1 MLISAKIDY
10 RSGDHMARSIVK
22 LYRYPVKGLTAE
34 SLTEI
39 KLTREHGLAY
49 DREFALALGTTSFD
63 PDRPEPLD
71 KGFFLMLRNN
81 ESLAALAT
89 RFDPAT
95 GTLTIVKSGKPVLSA
110 NLATDVGRET
120 VEIFF
125 SNYVGAAAKG
135 RPRVVRSEGHKF
147 TDASVM
153 SPVMMRAVSAINL
166 ASVRALE
173 NAVGAPVDPL
183 RFRGNIYIEGL
194 NPWEEFDWVNREVR
208 IGTIAFRGLAKT
220 PRCAAVN
227 VNPQTAE
234 RDLNLPKAI
243 AQSFGHV
250 NLGVYLETLGDGELQ
265 IGDVVGS
272 KIDVQ

>member
-1 MLISAKIDY
+1 MV
-10 RSGDHMARSIVK
+10 RSIVQ

-34 SLTEI
+34 SLTKIE
-39 KLTREHGLAY
+39 LTREHGLGN

-63 PDRPEPLD
+63 PDHPEPLD

-81 ESLAALAT
+81 EALAALAT

-95 GTLTIVKSGKPVLSA
+95 GVLTIVKSGEPVLAA
-110 NLATDVGRET
+110 NLATEVGRET
-120 VEIFF
+120 VELFF
-125 SNYVGAAAKG
+125 ANYVGAAAKG
-135 RPRVVRSEGHKF
+135 RPRVVRAEGHKF

-153 SPVMMRAVSAINL
+153 SPVMMRAVSVINL
-166 ASVRALE
+166 ASVRVLE
-173 NAVGAPVDPL
+173 NAVGTPVDPL

-194 NPWEEFDWVNREVR
+194 NPWEEFEWVDSEVR
-208 IGTIAFRGLAKT
+208 IGTITFRGLAKT

-227 VNPQTAE
+227 VNPNTAE

-243 AQSFGHV
+243 AHNFGHV